1 MKKNL
6 IALSLGLPL
15 CLLSFS
21 SFASTKT
28 ENVDA
33 VVTVQ
38 NSFTL
43 QINQTLDF
51 GIVRAV
57 AGLVTPAT
65 LSVPANPNLQIS
77 TTPGSGSDPAILD
90 ILDSSSA
97 QPAQLAIAE
106 ATKYTPLTIEL
117 PDVTNNPVEL
127 ATDGPGTTP
136 VFEITAFTLYATVG
150 QNANQ
155 DIAITNNQGTITT
168 DGSGNAEFN
177 LGATLSTEVISAE
190 YVDGEYKGTVAV
202 TVSY

>member
-33 VVTVQ
+33 KVTVQ

-43 QINQTLDF
+43 QVSQTLDF
-51 GIVRAV
+51 GTVRAV
-57 AGLVTPAT
+57 AKSGTSAT
-65 LSVPANPNLQIS
+65 LSVPANPNLQVRTAS
-77 TTPGSGSDPAILD
+77 PGGSDPAILD
-90 ILDSSSA
+90 VLDSSSA
-97 QPAQLAIAE
+97 QPALLTIAE

-117 PDVTNNPVEL
+117 PDVGTTPVEL

-155 DIAITNNQGTITT
+155 DITITSNQGTITT

-177 LGATLSTEVISAE
+177 LGATLSTERVDAE
-190 YVDGEYKGTVAV
+190 YVDGEYTGTVSV